1 MCSMEK
7 RPQRHLRGLFEATW
21 GDPGS
26 PESRGWGSSC
36 GGEYVPKTAQPI
48 SPSDVPR
55 MHHSLWDTRNL
66 FTARTESQSF
76 LTLDSRS
83 LISAP
88 VTLQT
93 PAAGFASFLQ
103 CVNFLPGPAFLLQEE
118 M

>member
-1 MCSMEK
+1 M
-7 RPQRHLRGLFEATW
+7 
-21 GDPGS
+21 
-26 PESRGWGSSC
+26 GSSC
-36 GGEYVPKTAQPI
+36 GGEYVLETAQPI

-55 MHHSLWDTRNL
+55 MHHSLWDTSNL

-88 VTLQT
+88 VTVQT
-93 PAAGFASFLQ
+93 PAAGFVSFLQ
-103 CVNFLPGPAFLLQEE
+103 CVNFLPGLAFLLQEE